1 MKMNLKKGMTLV
13 EVIVAAFIFMIFCAG
28 FYAVFIGALRTHKLA
43 GDNYRATLIARN
55 RIQRALSFDYGSLS
69 LMAEPSG
76 VAIDGEGNLKQNG
89 LYRRPTTIN
98 TNVAPNLT
106 QIQVEVYY
114 PHRGTNLSAQPVK
127 VTTLISN
134 KF

>member
-89 LYRRPTTIN
+89 LYRRTTTIN

-114 PHRGTNLSAQPVK
+114 PHRGPNLSAQPVK